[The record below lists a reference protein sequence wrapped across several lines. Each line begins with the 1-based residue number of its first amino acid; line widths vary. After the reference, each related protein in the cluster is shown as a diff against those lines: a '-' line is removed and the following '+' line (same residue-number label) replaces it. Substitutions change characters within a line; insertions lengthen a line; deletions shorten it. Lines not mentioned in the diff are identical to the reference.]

1 MVAAPCSLIDDF
13 DRDCA
18 FRTCAHARWS
28 EASVQ
33 PAVTHVALADY
44 SSLRIELRDSVGA
57 VPDAVLASDTD
68 FRIVIHDSRPEI
80 LRVRFHRTTDQ
91 TSRLQAVI
99 AAHRESPLLHIR
111 VHAAFDLANPAPVD
125 VRGIPILLVAGDHSA
140 FAADTL
146 PHVEIEP

>member
-1 MVAAPCSLIDDF
+1 MVAAPCSLIDDL

-28 EASVQ
+28 EALIQ

-44 SSLRIELRDSVGA
+44 SALRIELRHAIRA
-57 VPDAVLASDTD
+57 VPDTILASDTD
-68 FRIVIHDSRPEI
+68 FRIVIHNSRPEI

-99 AAHRESPLLHIR
+99 AAHR
-111 VHAAFDLANPAPVD
+111 
-125 VRGIPILLVAGDHSA
+125 
-140 FAADTL
+140 
-146 PHVEIEP
+146 